1 MPRHPQGDKA
11 MTGAER
17 QRHWRE
23 RLQQAEPPSVKL
35 AREAAKAAQ
44 TSVSAS
50 SQELVE
56 ARAEIER
63 LRAQLAS
70 KPASATDAERFSL
83 LMENTRLKKLLAGA
97 RKAEP
102 EQIAVLRRQIDRLQA
117 EHARR
122 DAAAK
127 AAKTK
132 AAKPVSPV
140 DPDSEVV
147 RLKKAIKAYNAWRAD
162 RRRATDDR

>member
-70 KPASATDAERFSL
+70 KPASATDAERLSL

-127 AAKTK
+127 AAK
-132 AAKPVSPV
+132 PVSPV